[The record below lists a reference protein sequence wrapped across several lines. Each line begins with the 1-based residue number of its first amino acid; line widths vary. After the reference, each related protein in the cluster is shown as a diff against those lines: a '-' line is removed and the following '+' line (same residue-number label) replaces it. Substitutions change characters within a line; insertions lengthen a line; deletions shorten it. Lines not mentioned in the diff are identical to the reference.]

1 MMNTANTS
9 PQIINPVE
17 HPQVTQQ
24 LSENVILT
32 TVDDL
37 YDWAKMSSLYPL
49 MFGTACC
56 FIEFS
61 AMIGARFDLN
71 RFGMFPRMT
80 PR

>member
-1 MMNTANTS
+1 MSTNTDT
-9 PQIINPVE
+9 PQIINQCDRS
-17 HPQVTQQ
+17 QVTQQ

-37 YDWAKMSSLYPL
+37 YNWVKMSSLYPL

-61 AMIGARFDLN
+61 AMLGARFDLD